1 MRSGADMDADNVEIE
16 CPVCDQKI
24 RADAPRCPNCGAEFV
39 MSGVDELE
47 KVARDLDRHAAP
59 EYQRPVPAPVTGSA
73 PAAETAKAEDPGEK
87 GFLGKL
93 FRKRK

>member
-1 MRSGADMDADNVEIE
+1 
-16 CPVCDQKI
+16 
-24 RADAPRCPNCGAEFV
+24 
-39 MSGVDELE
+39 
-47 KVARDLDRHAAP
+47 
-59 EYQRPVPAPVTGSA
+59 VTGSA